1 MATIRLMLSGK
12 SIVARLTVGREANYR
27 KSTGYKVEDT
37 NDWIKSSQT
46 ISAGR
51 DKTKRELKNNVDALK
66 TGLNKRLLNEINP
79 DAKWLA
85 DNIAE
90 ITGRKKPTDETVLTN
105 YFDLFIEKAGNRK
118 GRSGKAVSAGRK
130 RHYTTAKNKVLFFD
144 NHIKQKTHIKD
155 VGKVWGERFI
165 AYLEKEQRLSKSTIG
180 NMLKVVKA
188 VCNEAALSGFE
199 VNPTLKHVSV
209 IREETKFV
217 YLSFNELDKIE
228 AKELEQD
235 YLDNARDWLLV
246 GCNIGQRVSD
256 LLDLTSDNLKQ
267 VGEIDVI
274 ELQQKKTGELVSI
287 PISETVQRIINKHS
301 GFPRSISAQKFN
313 TYIKKVVELAG
324 IKEKVEGTKLDNV
337 GTEKNPIY
345 RKVSGMFEKHE
356 LVTSHICRRSF
367 ASNYY
372 ETEMPTELIM
382 AITGHKT
389 ETQFREYIGLPP
401 RSHIGRTFDYM
412 KQIEQKRKKEP
423 VMNIKKAM

>member
-1 MATIRLMLSGK
+1 MATIRLMLSGN
-12 SIVARLTVGREANYR
+12 SIVARLTVGREANFR
-27 KSTGYKVEDT
+27 KSTGYKVEDS

-51 DKTKRELKNNVDALK
+51 DKTKRELKNNVDTLK
-66 TGLNKRLLNEINP
+66 TLLNKRLLNEVNP

-90 ITGRKKPTDETVLTN
+90 ITGRKKATDETVLTN

-118 GRSGKAVSAGRK
+118 GRNGKAVSTGRK
-130 RHYTTAKNKVLFFD
+130 RHYATAKNKVLIFD

-217 YLSFNELDKIE
+217 YLSFKELDKIE
-228 AKELEQD
+228 AKELKQD
-235 YLDNARDWLLV
+235 YLDNARDWLLI

-256 LLDLTSDNLKQ
+256 LLDLTADSIKQ
-267 VGEIDVI
+267 VGGIDVI

-287 PISETVQRIINKHS
+287 PISDTVQRIIDKHS
-301 GFPRSISAQKFN
+301 GFPRCISAQKFN
-313 TYIKKVVELAG
+313 TYIKKVVELTG

-345 RKVSGMFEKHE
+345 RKVSGRFEKHE

-423 VMNIKKAM
+423 VMNVKRAM